1 VGKVSNEPNYSFFCL
16 FFVWTLY
23 FLSKITHGW
32 KEGGARGTAPHEIRN
47 NERGIAVV
55 GDGVAVRGGFAAERK
70 TAVVRVRTK
79 TREHK

>member
-1 VGKVSNEPNYSFFCL
+1 LDSLFSFQNNSWL
-16 FFVWTLY
+16 
-23 FLSKITHGW
+23 
-32 KEGGARGTAPHEIRN
+32 EGRRRTGTAPHEIRN